1 MPSGISA
8 TSRRSS
14 GTIST
19 PSSRPAS
26 ICASTRCC
34 IGPSSMSGAM
44 CGAKASRWSIS
55 ISRAAG
61 GATARSAAPPAPAPW
76 RARRPASTTSSPSS
90 RAPGS
95 PSAPAAPRTR
105 RPRTPS
111 SACAPADT
119 CEGLSRHAQRP
130 RLSHRH
136 RRPCRP
142 RQVDPHRP
150 PPARHRRAARG
161 QGRGAQGGEP
171 QARHAVRMVLRHG
184 RAQDRARPGHHHRH
198 DAHPLRQR
206 RAPLCHHRRARPC
219 RVPQEHADRRRHA
232 FLLNLL
238 GIREIIVAINKM
250 DRCGYAKDAF
260 DRVAH
265 AASRY
270 LAGLDLAAA
279 AIIPISARNGDMI
292 ARRSVSPSWYDGPS
306 VLQALDALAG
316 APDEAD
322 RPLRLPVQDVYKFD
336 ERRIIVGRI
345 ESGRLRAGDRL
356 TFSPGGRSAR
366 IASLESWNAQ
376 EAVTAA
382 AGQSVGLTLDEDIFV
397 ERGQVASAPDAAPP
411 AASRLKLR
419 LFHFGH
425 APLRAGDAV
434 RLQIGLAERAATIEA
449 VESVVDINDLTRRSA
464 AAIGRHDIA
473 DVVLHSRTPVA
484 VETALEGRHL
494 GRGILRRGHHIVA
507 GFLVAAVL
515 DAPQAAPVAGAARH
529 LTPVNSAVPPAERSA
544 AWGHAG
550 AVLWLTGLSG
560 AGKSTLALALEREL
574 FRRDWRAVL
583 LDGDSLRRG
592 LNADLGFSEAARA
605 ENVRRIGAVARHL
618 AESGMIAIV
627 ACIAPRAIHRE
638 RLRHALGP
646 LFHEVYVKASL
657 DLCERRDVKGLY
669 AKARR
674 GEIASFTGVSDPYE
688 PPAAPELEIGTDG
701 PTPAECLGHL
711 LEYVER
717 VFRPADLRRLAS

>member
-1 MPSGISA
+1 MKGSLAMHNGRAFPIAIVGHVDH
-8 TSRRSS
+8 
-14 GTIST
+14 GKST
-19 PSSRPAS
+19 L
-26 ICASTRCC
+26 
-34 IGPSSMSGAM
+34 IGRLLHDTGALPE
-44 CGAKASRWSIS
+44 GKVAALKEASRKRGMPFEWSFVMDALKIERDQG
-55 ISRAAG
+55 ITIDTTRIRFA
-61 GATARSAAPPAPAPW
+61 SAA
-76 RARRPASTTSSPSS
+76 RPYVIID
-90 RAPGS
+90 APGHVEFLKNMLTG
-95 PSAPAAPRTR
+95 AA
-105 RPRTPS
+105 
-111 SACAPADT
+111 AAEAAILVVDVI
-119 CEGLSRHAQRP
+119 EGLSEQT
-130 RLSHRH
+130 
-136 RRPCRP
+136 
-142 RQVDPHRP
+142 
-150 PPARHRRAARG
+150 
-161 QGRGAQGGEP
+161 
-171 QARHAVRMVLRHG
+171 
-184 RAQDRARPGHHHRH
+184 
-198 DAHPLRQR
+198 
-206 RAPLCHHRRARPC
+206 
-219 RVPQEHADRRRHA
+219 RRHA

-238 GIREIIVAINKM
+238 GIREIIVAVNKM

-292 ARRSVSPSWYDGPS
+292 ARRSVSPSWYEGPS

-529 LTPVNSAVPPAERSA
+529 LTPVTSAVPPAERSA

-717 VFRPADLRRLAS
+717 VFRPADVRRLAS